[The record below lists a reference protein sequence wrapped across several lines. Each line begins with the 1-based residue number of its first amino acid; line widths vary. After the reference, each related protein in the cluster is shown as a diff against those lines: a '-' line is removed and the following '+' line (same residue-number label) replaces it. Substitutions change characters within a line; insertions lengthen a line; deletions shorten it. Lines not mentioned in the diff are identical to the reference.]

1 MQQYYYSFPDECP
14 FRLLIMTDSEFKP
27 LIVEGEEVGEY
38 NDTIFSFDKYQMA
51 TVELWTSP
59 REFDAY
65 QYDWDAFKEFYKP
78 DNEDEMYAECEDE
91 DFTPGMNGIDTI
103 DIEKW
108 LLSFCEDKEWIK
120 DEFYFIVHWRRY
132 AIYKKEVYGD
142 DGEFEWCL
150 EDMGASSP
158 DRYYYKDG
166 KIEEGWST
174 PMEEDE

>member
-78 DNEDEMYAECEDE
+78 DNDDEQYAECEDE

-108 LLSFCEDKEWIK
+108 LLAFCEDKEWIK
-120 DEFYFIVHWRRY
+120 DEFYFIAHWRRY

-174 PMEEDE
+174 PMEDDE

>member
-1 MQQYYYSFPDECP
+1 MSD
-14 FRLLIMTDSEFKP
+14 EFKP

-38 NDTIFSFDKYQMA
+38 NDTTFSFDKYQMA
-51 TVELWTSP
+51 TVELWESP
-59 REFDAY
+59 KEFDAY
-65 QYDWDAFKEFYKP
+65 QYDWEAFQEFYKP
-78 DNEDEMYAECEDE
+78 ENDDYKYAECEDE

-108 LLSFCEDKEWIK
+108 LLAFCEDKEWIK

-158 DRYYYKDG
+158 DRYCYKNG

-174 PMEEDE
+174 PMEEEE

>member
-78 DNEDEMYAECEDE
+78 DNDDEQYAECEDE

-108 LLSFCEDKEWIK
+108 LLAFCEDKEWIK

-132 AIYKKEVYGD
+132 AVYKKEVYGD

-174 PMEEDE
+174 PMEDDE